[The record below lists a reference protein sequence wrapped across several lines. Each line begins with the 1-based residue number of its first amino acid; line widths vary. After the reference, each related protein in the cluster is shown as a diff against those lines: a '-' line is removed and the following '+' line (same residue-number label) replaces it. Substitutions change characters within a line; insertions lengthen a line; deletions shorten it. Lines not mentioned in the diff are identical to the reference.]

1 MFRVFSHYV
10 SARTVLLVVLEAI
23 VLLAAVRAGL
33 SWRLGGPD
41 LHEVG
46 SEGAIMS
53 AIALVVGMLVVINSM
68 GLYQVDEIKASESSL
83 GVRLLAVLAVCIG
96 IAYLIALFVPSLY
109 LKPRGWMVTVLV
121 ALVGSAAVRFVLYLL
136 RNHGAFKPRVL
147 VLGAG
152 SRVATLVECEKRHQN
167 HIVVGYVERQ
177 AGTPHVPLDRL
188 LPTTQGESLMSMV
201 EKHNITQIV
210 MAIRDR
216 RDGGVLVSELLECR
230 MRGIAVS
237 ELSTF
242 FEREYRQVLLE
253 SLNPSWMVLGEGF
266 RQGLS
271 RTFVKR
277 LFDLVASGILL
288 LITLPVMFIAAVCI
302 VLESGMPVFYRQERV
317 GAGGKVF
324 TIYKFRSMHNEA
336 ESDGKP
342 RWASANDD
350 RTTRVGRIIRKLR
363 IDELPQIIN
372 VFQGDMSFVG
382 PRPERPFFVDQL
394 KEKIPYYAM
403 RHEVKPGITGWAQV
417 RYPYGAS
424 LEDATQKLQYD
435 LYYVKNHT
443 LFLDLVILFSTVEV
457 VLWGKGAR

>member
-10 SARTVLLVVLEAI
+10 SARTVILVILEAI

-41 LHEVG
+41 ILEAG
-46 SEGAIMS
+46 SDGAILS
-53 AIALVVGMLVVINSM
+53 AVALVIGMLVVINSM
-68 GLYQVDEIKASESSL
+68 GLYQVDDSKSGGSSIGL
-83 GVRLLAVLAVCIG
+83 RLLAVLVVCVG
-96 IAYLIALFVPSLY
+96 IAFLIAVFVPNLY
-109 LKPRGWMVTVLV
+109 LKPRGWAVTVLV
-121 ALVGSAAVRFVLYLL
+121 ALLGSGAVRFFLYAL
-136 RNHGAFKPRVL
+136 RNHGLFKPRVM
-147 VLGAG
+147 VLGTG
-152 SRVATLVECEKRHQN
+152 SRVTKLVECEQRHQN
-167 HIVVGYVERQ
+167 HVVVGYVERQ
-177 AGTPHVPLDRL
+177 AGTPHVPIERL
-188 LPTTQGESLMSMV
+188 LPAAPGESLLAMV
-201 EKHNITQIV
+201 DKHQITQIV
-210 MAIRDR
+210 VAIRDR

-230 MRGIAVS
+230 MRGIMVT

-242 FEREYRQVLLE
+242 FEREYQQVLLD

-266 RQGLS
+266 RQGML
-271 RTFVKR
+271 RTAVKR
-277 LFDLVASGILL
+277 LFDLLASGALL
-288 LITLPVMFIAAVCI
+288 LVTLPIMLIAAVCI

-317 GAGGKVF
+317 GEGGKVF

-342 RWASANDD
+342 RWATANDD

-382 PRPERPFFVDQL
+382 PRPERPYFVDQL
-394 KEKIPYYAM
+394 KEKIPYYSM

-424 LEDATQKLQYD
+424 LEDAMQKLQYD
-435 LYYVKNHT
+435 LYYAKNHT

>member
-1 MFRVFSHYV
+1 MFRVFSHYI
-10 SARTVLLVVLEAI
+10 SARTVLLVILEAI
-23 VLLAAVRAGL
+23 VLLVAVRAGL

-41 LHEVG
+41 TLQAG
-46 SEGAIMS
+46 SDGAIMNS
-53 AIALVVGMLVVINSM
+53 AALVLGMLVVINSM
-68 GLYQVDEIKASESSL
+68 GLYQIDNLKDGASSVW
-83 GVRLLAVLAVCIG
+83 VRWLAVLAACLS
-96 IAYLIALFVPSLY
+96 IAFLIAWVVPTLY
-109 LKPRGWMVTVLV
+109 LKPNGWAVTVLV
-121 ALVGSAAVRFVLYLL
+121 ALLGSGAVRLFFHKL
-136 RNHGAFKPRVL
+136 RNHGFFKPRVL

-152 SRVATLVECEKRHQN
+152 SRVAKLVEGEQSHQN
-167 HIVVGYVERQ
+167 HVVVGYVERQ
-177 AGTPHVPLDRL
+177 AGTPHVPIERL
-188 LPTTQGESLMSMV
+188 LPAAPGESLLAMV
-201 EKHNITQIV
+201 DKHQITQIV
-210 MAIRDR
+210 VAIRDR

-230 MRGIAVS
+230 MRGIVVT

-242 FEREYRQVLLE
+242 FEREYQQVLLD

-266 RQGLS
+266 RQGML
-271 RTFVKR
+271 RTAVKR
-277 LFDLVASGILL
+277 LFDLLASGALL
-288 LITLPVMFIAAVCI
+288 LVTLPIMLIAAVCI

-317 GAGGKVF
+317 GEGGKVF

-342 RWASANDD
+342 RWATANDD

-394 KEKIPYYAM
+394 KEKIPYYSM

-424 LEDATQKLQYD
+424 LNDAMQKLQYD
-435 LYYVKNHT
+435 LYYLKNHT